1 MKNRLDRIVTKSG
14 DSGLT
19 SINPNK
25 RISKNSNIVKF
36 LGDLDELNAYLGTLK
51 ADLFIINSTENSLED
66 INGWITRIQHTLF
79 DIGGTIS
86 SENMEIFDEKA
97 VVFLEEIIHEI
108 NQDLPPLKEFV
119 LPGGSQ
125 LGAKAHVSRTVC
137 RRAERSLVNLI
148 ENNPECEKYQK
159 NPVLPY
165 INRLSDFLFVLSRR
179 LDRICNL
186 DEQTWETSNKK
197 RNE

>member
-36 LGDLDELNAYLGTLK
+36 LGDLDELNAYIGTLK
-51 ADLFIINSTENSLED
+51 ADLFIINSTETSLED
-66 INGWITRIQHTLF
+66 VYSWITRIQHTLF
-79 DIGGTIS
+79 DIGGAIS
-86 SENMEIFDEKA
+86 SENIEIFDEKA
-97 VVFLEEIIHEI
+97 VVFLEEIIHKI
-108 NQDLPPLKEFV
+108 NQDLPPLKDFV

-137 RRAERSLVNLI
+137 RRAERSLINLI
-148 ENNPECEKYQK
+148 ENNLECKKYQK
-159 NPVLPY
+159 SSILPY
-165 INRLSDFLFVLSRR
+165 MNRLSDFFFVLSRQ
-179 LDRICNL
+179 LDRLCNSE
-186 DEQTWETSNKK
+186 EQTWEANKK
-197 RNE
+197 RKNK

>member
-36 LGDLDELNAYLGTLK
+36 LGDLDELNAYIGTLK

-66 INGWITRIQHTLF
+66 IYSWITRIQHTLF
-79 DIGGTIS
+79 DIGGTVC
-86 SENMEIFDEKA
+86 SENIEIFDEKA
-97 VVFLEEIIHEI
+97 VVFLEEIIHKI
-108 NQDLPPLKEFV
+108 NQDLPPLKDFV

-137 RRAERSLVNLI
+137 RRAERSFINLI
-148 ENNPECEKYQK
+148 ENNLEYKKYQK
-159 NPVLPY
+159 SPILPY
-165 INRLSDFLFVLSRR
+165 INRLSDFFFVLSRQ
-179 LDRICNL
+179 LDRLCNL
-186 DEQTWETSNKK
+186 EEQTWEANKK
-197 RNE
+197 RKK

>member
-36 LGDLDELNAYLGTLK
+36 LGDLDELNAYIGTLK

-97 VVFLEEIIHEI
+97 VIFLEEIIHEI

-148 ENNPECEKYQK
+148 ENNPECEKYRK
-159 NPVLPY
+159 SPVLPY

-179 LDRICNL
+179 LDRLCNL

>member
-36 LGDLDELNAYLGTLK
+36 LGDLDELNAYIGTLK

-66 INGWITRIQHTLF
+66 IYAWITTIQHTLF
-79 DIGGTIS
+79 DIGGAIC
-86 SENMEIFDEKA
+86 SEDMEIFDDKA
-97 VVFLEEIIHEI
+97 VIFLEEIIHEI

-137 RRAERSLVNLI
+137 RRAERSLINLI
-148 ENNPECEKYQK
+148 ENNPEYK
-159 NPVLPY
+159 NIKKAQFCLTSTDYPTF
-165 INRLSDFLFVLSRR
+165 FLF
-179 LDRICNL
+179 
-186 DEQTWETSNKK
+186 
-197 RNE
+197 

>member
-36 LGDLDELNAYLGTLK
+36 LGDLDELNAYIGTLK

-66 INGWITRIQHTLF
+66 VYSWITRIQHTLF
-79 DIGGTIS
+79 DIGGTVC
-86 SENMEIFDEKA
+86 SENIEIFDEKA
-97 VVFLEEIIHEI
+97 VVFLEEIIHKI
-108 NQDLPPLKEFV
+108 NQDLPPLKDFV

-137 RRAERSLVNLI
+137 RRAERSFINLI
-148 ENNPECEKYQK
+148 ENNLEYKKYQK
-159 NPVLPY
+159 SPLLPY
-165 INRLSDFLFVLSRR
+165 INRLSDFFFVLSRQ
-179 LDRICNL
+179 LDRLCNL
-186 DEQTWETSNKK
+186 EEQTWEPDKK
-197 RNE
+197 RKNK

>member
-14 DSGLT
+14 DSGST

-36 LGDLDELNAYLGTLK
+36 LGDLDELNAYIGTLK
-51 ADLFIINSTENSLED
+51 ADLFIINQTENSLEV
-66 INGWITRIQHTLF
+66 IYTWITAIQHTLF
-79 DIGGTIS
+79 DIGGAIC

-97 VVFLEEIIHEI
+97 VIFLEEIIHEI

-137 RRAERSLVNLI
+137 RRAERSLINLI
-148 ENNPECEKYQK
+148 ENNPEYNEYQK
-159 NPVLPY
+159 SLVLPY
-165 INRLSDFLFVLSRR
+165 INRLSDFFFVLGRH
-179 LDRICNL
+179 LDRLYKL
-186 DEQTWETSNKK
+186 DEQTWEINKK
-197 RNE
+197 RKNK

>member
-36 LGDLDELNAYLGTLK
+36 LGDLDELNAYIGTLK

-66 INGWITRIQHTLF
+66 VYSWITRIQHTLF
-79 DIGGTIS
+79 DIGGTVC
-86 SENMEIFDEKA
+86 SENIEIFDEKA
-97 VVFLEEIIHEI
+97 VVFLEEIIHKI
-108 NQDLPPLKEFV
+108 NQDLPPLKDFV

-137 RRAERSLVNLI
+137 RRAERSFINLI
-148 ENNPECEKYQK
+148 ENNLEYKKYQK
-159 NPVLPY
+159 SPILPY
-165 INRLSDFLFVLSRR
+165 INRLSDFFFVLSRQ
-179 LDRICNL
+179 LDRLCNL
-186 DEQTWETSNKK
+186 EEQTWEANKK
-197 RNE
+197 RKNQ

>member
-36 LGDLDELNAYLGTLK
+36 LGDLDELNAYIGTLK

-66 INGWITRIQHTLF
+66 ISGWITRIQHTLF

-86 SENMEIFDEKA
+86 SEDMEIFDEKA
-97 VVFLEEIIHEI
+97 VIFLEEIIHDI

-125 LGAKAHVSRTVC
+125 LGAKAHISRTVC

-159 NPVLPY
+159 SPILPY
-165 INRLSDFLFVLSRR
+165 INRLSDFFFVLSRR
-179 LDRICNL
+179 LDRLCKL
-186 DEQTWETSNKK
+186 DEQTWEISNKR
-197 RNE
+197 RNK

>member
-25 RISKNSNIVKF
+25 KISKNSNIVKF
-36 LGDLDELNAYLGTLK
+36 LGDLDELNAYIGTLK

-86 SENMEIFDEKA
+86 SEDMEIFDEEA
-97 VVFLEEIIHEI
+97 VIFLEEIIHEI

-159 NPVLPY
+159 SPVLPY

-179 LDRICNL
+179 LDRLCNL
-186 DEQTWETSNKK
+186 DEQTWETSNKR

>member
-36 LGDLDELNAYLGTLK
+36 LGDLDELNAYIGTLK

-66 INGWITRIQHTLF
+66 VYSWITRIQHTLF
-79 DIGGTIS
+79 DIGGAIS
-86 SENMEIFDEKA
+86 SENIEIFDEKA
-97 VVFLEEIIHEI
+97 VVFLEEIIHKI
-108 NQDLPPLKEFV
+108 NQDLPPLKDFV

-137 RRAERSLVNLI
+137 RRAERSFINLI
-148 ENNPECEKYQK
+148 ENNLEYKKYQK
-159 NPVLPY
+159 SHILPY
-165 INRLSDFLFVLSRR
+165 INRLSDFFFVLSRQ
-179 LDRICNL
+179 LDRLCNL
-186 DEQTWETSNKK
+186 EEQTWEANKK
-197 RNE
+197 RKNK

>member
-19 SINPNK
+19 SISPNK

-36 LGDLDELNAYLGTLK
+36 LGDLDELNAYIGTLK
-51 ADLFIINSTENSLED
+51 ADLFIINQTENSLEV
-66 INGWITRIQHTLF
+66 IYTWITAIQHTLF
-79 DIGGTIS
+79 DIGGAIC

-97 VVFLEEIIHEI
+97 VIFLEEIIHEI

-137 RRAERSLVNLI
+137 RRAERSLINLI
-148 ENNPECEKYQK
+148 ENNPEYKEYQK
-159 NPVLPY
+159 SLVLPY
-165 INRLSDFLFVLSRR
+165 INRLSDFFFVLGRL
-179 LDRICNL
+179 LDRLYKL
-186 DEQTWETSNKK
+186 DEQTWETSKK
-197 RNE
+197 RKNK

>member
-36 LGDLDELNAYLGTLK
+36 LGDLDELNAYIGTLK

-66 INGWITRIQHTLF
+66 VYSWITRIQHTLF
-79 DIGGTIS
+79 DIGGTVC
-86 SENMEIFDEKA
+86 SENIEIFDEKA
-97 VVFLEEIIHEI
+97 VVFLEEIIHKI
-108 NQDLPPLKEFV
+108 NQDLPPLKDFV

-137 RRAERSLVNLI
+137 RRAERSFINLI
-148 ENNPECEKYQK
+148 ENNLEYKKYQK
-159 NPVLPY
+159 SPILPY
-165 INRLSDFLFVLSRR
+165 INRLSDFFFVLSRQ
-179 LDRICNL
+179 LDRLCNL
-186 DEQTWETSNKK
+186 EEQTWEPDKK
-197 RNE
+197 RKNK

>member
-25 RISKNSNIVKF
+25 RISKNSNVVKF
-36 LGDLDELNAYLGTLK
+36 LGDLDELNAYIGTLK
-51 ADLFIINSTENSLED
+51 ADLFIINSTEDSQGD
-66 INGWITRIQHTLF
+66 IYGWITRIQHTLF

-86 SENMEIFDEKA
+86 SEDMEVFDEKA
-97 VVFLEEIIHEI
+97 VIFLEEIIHEI

-137 RRAERSLVNLI
+137 RRAERSLIKLT
-148 ENNPECEKYQK
+148 ENNPEYKKYQK
-159 NPVLPY
+159 SAVLPY
-165 INRLSDFLFVLSRR
+165 INRLSDFFFVLSRR
-179 LDRICNL
+179 LDRLYEL
-186 DEQTWETSNKK
+186 DEQTWESRKK
-197 RNE
+197 RKNR

>member
-25 RISKNSNIVKF
+25 RISKNSNIIKF
-36 LGDLDELNAYLGTLK
+36 LGNLDELNAYIGTLK
-51 ADLFIINSTENSLED
+51 ADLFINNSTKHSLED
-66 INGWITRIQHTLF
+66 VYKWITRIQHTLF
-79 DIGGTIS
+79 DIGGAIC
-86 SENMEIFDEKA
+86 SEDMDLFDETA
-97 VVFLEEIIHEI
+97 VNFLDEIIHEI

-137 RRAERSLVNLI
+137 RRTERSLVNLI
-148 ENNPECEKYQK
+148 ENNPEYENYRRSGI
-159 NPVLPY
+159 LPY
-165 INRLSDFLFVLSRR
+165 INRLSDFFFVLSRR
-179 LDRICNL
+179 LDRL
-186 DEQTWETSNKK
+186 SKVDEQTWLTNKK
-197 RNE
+197 NI

>member
-36 LGDLDELNAYLGTLK
+36 LGDLDELNAYIGTLK

-66 INGWITRIQHTLF
+66 VYSWITRIQHTLF
-79 DIGGTIS
+79 DIGGAIS
-86 SENMEIFDEKA
+86 SENIEIFDEKA
-97 VVFLEEIIHEI
+97 VVFLEEIIHKI
-108 NQDLPPLKEFV
+108 NQDLPPLKDFV

-137 RRAERSLVNLI
+137 RRAERSFINLI
-148 ENNPECEKYQK
+148 ENNLEYKKYQK
-159 NPVLPY
+159 SPLLPY
-165 INRLSDFLFVLSRR
+165 INRLSDFFFVLSRR
-179 LDRICNL
+179 FDRLCKL
-186 DEQTWETSNKK
+186 DEQTWEANKK
-197 RNE
+197 RKK

>member
-36 LGDLDELNAYLGTLK
+36 LGDLDELNAYIGTLK
-51 ADLFIINSTENSLED
+51 ADLFIINSKENSLED
-66 INGWITRIQHTLF
+66 VYGWITRIQHTLF
-79 DIGGTIS
+79 DIGGAIS
-86 SENMEIFDEKA
+86 SENIEIFDEKA
-97 VVFLEEIIHEI
+97 VVFLEEIIHKI
-108 NQDLPPLKEFV
+108 NQDLPPLKDFV

-137 RRAERSLVNLI
+137 RRAERSFINLI
-148 ENNPECEKYQK
+148 ENNLEYKKYQK
-159 NPVLPY
+159 SPILPY
-165 INRLSDFLFVLSRR
+165 INRLSDFFFVLSRQ
-179 LDRICNL
+179 LDRLCNL
-186 DEQTWETSNKK
+186 EEQTWEANKK
-197 RNE
+197 RKNK

>member
-51 ADLFIINSTENSLED
+51 ADLFIINSTKNSLED

-97 VVFLEEIIHEI
+97 VIFLEEIIHEI

-159 NPVLPY
+159 SPVLPY

-179 LDRICNL
+179 LDRLCNL
-186 DEQTWETSNKK
+186 DEQTWETSNKR

>member
-36 LGDLDELNAYLGTLK
+36 LGDLDELNAYIGTLK

-66 INGWITRIQHTLF
+66 VYSWITRIQHTLF
-79 DIGGTIS
+79 DIGGTVC
-86 SENMEIFDEKA
+86 SENIEIFDEKA
-97 VVFLEEIIHEI
+97 VVFLEEIIHKI
-108 NQDLPPLKEFV
+108 NQDLPPLKDFV

-137 RRAERSLVNLI
+137 RRAERSFINLI
-148 ENNPECEKYQK
+148 ENNLEYKKYQK
-159 NPVLPY
+159 SPILPY
-165 INRLSDFLFVLSRR
+165 INRLSDFFFVLSRQ
-179 LDRICNL
+179 LDRLCNL
-186 DEQTWETSNKK
+186 EEQTWEANKK
-197 RNE
+197 RKNK

>member
-36 LGDLDELNAYLGTLK
+36 LGDLDELNAYIGTLK

-66 INGWITRIQHTLF
+66 VYSWITRIQHTLF
-79 DIGGTIS
+79 DIGGTVC
-86 SENMEIFDEKA
+86 SENIEIFDEKA
-97 VVFLEEIIHEI
+97 VVFLEEIIHKI
-108 NQDLPPLKEFV
+108 NQDLPPLKDFV

-137 RRAERSLVNLI
+137 RRAERSLINLI
-148 ENNPECEKYQK
+148 ENNLEYKKYQK
-159 NPVLPY
+159 NPLLPY
-165 INRLSDFLFVLSRR
+165 INRLSDFFFVLSRQ
-179 LDRICNL
+179 LDRLCNL
-186 DEQTWETSNKK
+186 EEQTWEANKK
-197 RNE
+197 RKNK

>member
-36 LGDLDELNAYLGTLK
+36 LGDLDELNAYIGTLK
-51 ADLFIINSTENSLED
+51 ADLFIIHSKENTLED
-66 INGWITRIQHTLF
+66 ISGWITRIQHTLF
-79 DIGGTIS
+79 DIGGAIS
-86 SENMEIFDEKA
+86 SDNIKIFDEEA
-97 VVFLEEIIHEI
+97 VVFLEEIIHKI
-108 NQDLPPLKEFV
+108 NQDLPPLKDFV

-137 RRAERSLVNLI
+137 RRAERSFINLI
-148 ENNPECEKYQK
+148 ENNLEYKKYQK
-159 NPVLPY
+159 SPILPY
-165 INRLSDFLFVLSRR
+165 INRLSDFFFVLSRQ
-179 LDRICNL
+179 LDRLCNL
-186 DEQTWETSNKK
+186 EEQTWEANKK
-197 RNE
+197 RKK

>member
-36 LGDLDELNAYLGTLK
+36 LGDLDELNAYIGTLK
-51 ADLFIINSTENSLED
+51 ADLFIINQTENSLEV
-66 INGWITRIQHTLF
+66 IYTWITTIQHTLF
-79 DIGGTIS
+79 DIGGAIC

-97 VVFLEEIIHEI
+97 VIFLEEIIHEI

-137 RRAERSLVNLI
+137 RRAERSLINLI
-148 ENNPECEKYQK
+148 ENNPEYNEYQK
-159 NPVLPY
+159 SLVLPY
-165 INRLSDFLFVLSRR
+165 INRLSDFFFVLGRH
-179 LDRICNL
+179 LDRLYKL
-186 DEQTWETSNKK
+186 DEQTWETNKK
-197 RNE
+197 RKNK

>member
-36 LGDLDELNAYLGTLK
+36 LGDLDELNAYIGTLK

-66 INGWITRIQHTLF
+66 VYSWITRIQHTLF
-79 DIGGTIS
+79 DIGGTVC
-86 SENMEIFDEKA
+86 SENIEIFDEKA
-97 VVFLEEIIHEI
+97 VIFLEKIIQEI

-137 RRAERSLVNLI
+137 RRAERSLMNLI
-148 ENNPECEKYQK
+148 ENNPEYEKYQK
-159 NPVLPY
+159 SAVLPY
-165 INRLSDFLFVLSRR
+165 VNRLSDFFFVLSRR
-179 LDRICNL
+179 LDRLYKL
-186 DEQTWETSNKK
+186 DEQTWEISKK
-197 RNE
+197 RKNK

>member
-25 RISKNSNIVKF
+25 RISKNSNIVNF
-36 LGDLDELNAYLGTLK
+36 LGDLDELNAYIGTLK

-66 INGWITRIQHTLF
+66 VYSWITRIQHTLF
-79 DIGGTIS
+79 DIGGAIS
-86 SENMEIFDEKA
+86 SENIEIFDEKA
-97 VVFLEEIIHEI
+97 VVFLEEIIHKI
-108 NQDLPPLKEFV
+108 NQDLPPLKDFV

-137 RRAERSLVNLI
+137 RRAERSLINLI
-148 ENNPECEKYQK
+148 ENNLEYKKYQK
-159 NPVLPY
+159 SFILPY
-165 INRLSDFLFVLSRR
+165 INRLSDFFFVLSRQ
-179 LDRICNL
+179 LDRLCNL
-186 DEQTWETSNKK
+186 EEQTWEANKK
-197 RNE
+197 RKNK

>member
-36 LGDLDELNAYLGTLK
+36 LGDLDELNAYIGTLK
-51 ADLFIINSTENSLED
+51 ADLFIINSKENSLED
-66 INGWITRIQHTLF
+66 VYGWITRIQHTLF
-79 DIGGTIS
+79 DIGGAIS
-86 SENMEIFDEKA
+86 SENIEIFDEKA
-97 VVFLEEIIHEI
+97 VVFLEEIIHKI
-108 NQDLPPLKEFV
+108 NQDLPPLKDFV

-137 RRAERSLVNLI
+137 RRAERSFINLI
-148 ENNPECEKYQK
+148 ENNLEYKKYQK
-159 NPVLPY
+159 SPILPY
-165 INRLSDFLFVLSRR
+165 INRLSDFFFVLSRQ
-179 LDRICNL
+179 LDRLCNL
-186 DEQTWETSNKK
+186 EEQTWKANKK
-197 RNE
+197 RKNK

>member
-36 LGDLDELNAYLGTLK
+36 LGDLDELNAYIGTLK

-66 INGWITRIQHTLF
+66 VYSWITRIQHTLF
-79 DIGGTIS
+79 DIGGTVC
-86 SENMEIFDEKA
+86 SENIEIFDEKA
-97 VVFLEEIIHEI
+97 VVFLEEIIHKI
-108 NQDLPPLKEFV
+108 NQDLPPLKDFV

-137 RRAERSLVNLI
+137 RRAERSFINLI
-148 ENNPECEKYQK
+148 ENNLEYKKYQK
-159 NPVLPY
+159 SPILPY
-165 INRLSDFLFVLSRR
+165 INRLSDFFFVLSRQ
-179 LDRICNL
+179 LDRLCNL
-186 DEQTWETSNKK
+186 EEQTWETNKK
-197 RNE
+197 RKK